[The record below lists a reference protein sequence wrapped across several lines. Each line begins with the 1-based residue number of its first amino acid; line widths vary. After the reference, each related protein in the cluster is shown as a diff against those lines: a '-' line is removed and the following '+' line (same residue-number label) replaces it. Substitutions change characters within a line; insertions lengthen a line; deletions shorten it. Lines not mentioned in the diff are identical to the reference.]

1 MLEAEQNFQK
11 YLHKKEK
18 KKNMK
23 KELWEVHESVMRD
36 DLDFDKEAEKPITI
50 KELKETSSI
59 QMLEENYEKIN

>member
-23 KELWEVHESVMRD
+23 KELREVHESIMRD

-50 KELKETSSI
+50 K
-59 QMLEENYEKIN
+59 